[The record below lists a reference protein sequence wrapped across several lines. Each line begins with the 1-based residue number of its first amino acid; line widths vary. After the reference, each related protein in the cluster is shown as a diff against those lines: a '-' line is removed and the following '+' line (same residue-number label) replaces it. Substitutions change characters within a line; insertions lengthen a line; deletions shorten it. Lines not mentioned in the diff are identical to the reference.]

1 MNVRISRRSLAS
13 YAVSQIEAGVSIAHT
28 LDELAAYLISADR
41 DREADLVIR
50 SIEDEFA
57 AHGTV
62 IARVVTAEPL
72 TDTLRSKIAARIGGK
87 HVHLDEHIDSTVLG
101 GVRIETPDQTFDG
114 TIKRKLLT
122 LRHAKM

>member
-1 MNVRISRRSLAS
+1 MNTHISRRSLAS
-13 YAVSQIEAGVSIAHT
+13 YAVSQIETGVSTEHV
-28 LDELAAYLISADR
+28 LDELAAYLVSAGR
-41 DREADLVIR
+41 EREADLVVR

-57 AHGTV
+57 ARGTI
-62 IARVVTAEPL
+62 IARVMTAEPL
-72 TDTLRSKIAARIGGK
+72 TEALRGQIAERIGGQK
-87 HVHLDEHIDSTVLG
+87 VHLDEKVDSSVLG